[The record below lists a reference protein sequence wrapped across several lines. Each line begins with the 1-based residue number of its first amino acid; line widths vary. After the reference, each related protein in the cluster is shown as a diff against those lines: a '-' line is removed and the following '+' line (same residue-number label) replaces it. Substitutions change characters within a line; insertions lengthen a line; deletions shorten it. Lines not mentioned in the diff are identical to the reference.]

1 MVLILW
7 FSGVQVVLFLAGLQ
21 KIGQPV
27 REAASIDGASGW
39 QMFWKIELPFLK
51 SLILLNAIYT
61 LVQLG
66 AFSNNAVNREVVNKM
81 TLVGKTYG
89 YSAAL
94 AWIYFACMLLVTG
107 VTFLL
112 LRDKGGKR

>member
-1 MVLILW
+1 MEVPEEEIVLKERLHPGKMLLVDTV
-7 FSGVQVVLFLAGLQ
+7 SG
-21 KIGQPV
+21 KI
-27 REAASIDGASGW
+27 
-39 QMFWKIELPFLK
+39 FWDKDLK
-51 SLILLNAIYT
+51 AIYT

>member
-1 MVLILW
+1 
-7 FSGVQVVLFLAGLQ
+7 
-21 KIGQPV
+21 
-27 REAASIDGASGW
+27 
-39 QMFWKIELPFLK
+39 MFWKIELPFLK